1 MIVFRMR
8 AVPCCCKTYESAL
21 KKKEQGAST
30 KQIGDIFARFFLL
43 HPPQMTAL
51 YFFTAALSPGRGPLN
66 LGGGSRILRLSR
78 DLTRTTREWMAQDT
92 QYWSF
97 M

>member
-1 MIVFRMR
+1 MFLMIVFRMR
-8 AVPCCCKTYESAL
+8 AIAARAMNQHE
-21 KKKEQGAST
+21 KKNERAST
-30 KQIGDIFARFFLL
+30 KQIGHMFALFFLL
-43 HPPQMTAL
+43 HPHQMTAP
-51 YFFTAALSPGRGPLN
+51 YFFTTAFSPGRVPLN